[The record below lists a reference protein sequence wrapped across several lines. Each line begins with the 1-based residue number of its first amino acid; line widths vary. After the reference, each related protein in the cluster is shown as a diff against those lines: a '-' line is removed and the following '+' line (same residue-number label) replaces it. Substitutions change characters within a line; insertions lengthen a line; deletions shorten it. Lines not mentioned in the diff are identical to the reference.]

1 MPPGDPLFKP
11 MITTPPPLASQ
22 GASSFNQPLTLNMS
36 SVKTMYRMFNV
47 RSSPSPALIYSRAFP
62 CTLLRTFSVTTMH
75 AMLYVCSP
83 R

>member
-1 MPPGDPLFKP
+1 
-11 MITTPPPLASQ
+11 
-22 GASSFNQPLTLNMS
+22 
-36 SVKTMYRMFNV
+36 MYRMFNV

-83 R
+83 RDLPPISPDSLFSTLGSTRTRSTSR